1 MLFSNANNDPSAEL
15 GTKELQKL
23 RRQDLLEFLLD
34 QMVENDTLRDTLAER
49 EASIRDLSSMA
60 ERLKAKLDDKDAQI
74 EHLKG
79 KLDEK
84 DVQIE
89 RLKKKLN
96 EKDALI
102 ERLKFKLDAK
112 DQTLEDAY
120 AAVRGLATV
129 TDALEHTQQVL
140 LIESILS
147 DNFLLGRHQAAKAQE
162 EAHADADADAEGKE
176 EDAHEESQEA

>member
-140 LIESILS
+140 LIESILA
-147 DNFLLGRHQAAKAQE
+147 DNFLLGRHQPVKEQHDAEADAESGEEGAQE
-162 EAHADADADAEGKE
+162 ESQDA
-176 EDAHEESQEA
+176 